1 MKEKNCNEKSD
12 FRNEKSQKNQKIRKM
27 KKTTTVTNSL
37 TKRDIKKT
45 LNYTD
50 KGGSN
55 HPFSVCI

>member
-1 MKEKNCNEKSD
+1 MKRVRRIKKV
-12 FRNEKSQKNQKIRKM
+12 RKM